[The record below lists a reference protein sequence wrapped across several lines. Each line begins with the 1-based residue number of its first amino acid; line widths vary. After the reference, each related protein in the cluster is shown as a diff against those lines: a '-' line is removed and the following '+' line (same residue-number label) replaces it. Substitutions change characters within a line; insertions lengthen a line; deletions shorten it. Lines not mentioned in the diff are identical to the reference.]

1 MRINLAKIILVILG
15 VVCFVLLFLYMSILQ
30 QIGEREQNRSA
41 TTSEDTVH
49 RSLSELDA
57 LEAGA
62 ARTQMHIAGALLSTA
77 IASEVSEDAT
87 IQEVKE
93 DPYEIFVTDEE
104 WAKKNGG
111 FCIKRGDKLYALC
124 DVMPSTVISEYNC
137 GYQIGEDLSE
147 NDDTKLYLYDQE
159 DVKDVPT
166 EATNALIS
174 VGDFPVYYIDPGE
187 ELRIYSSQPIEHV
200 TLKGAEFYGYTIPAI
215 GRYIYFP
222 IRDHAY
228 TELEDGLANPAV
240 LTPDGDQ
247 VEDVRK
253 LEYGKQYMF
262 EWYENTK
269 YHSQTFAADSRCYL
283 VDDDNLAF
291 NVPVKPT
298 DDSYSIVDLSEVEPG
313 NTYVILGID
322 AVFELR

>member
-1 MRINLAKIILVILG
+1 MEDSMAKICLVILG
-15 VVCFVLLFLYMSILQ
+15 FACFIALILDMKAMQ
-30 QIGEREQNRSA
+30 QVGAEKAVEPMA
-41 TTSEDTVH
+41 TSEDLV
-49 RSLSELDA
+49 RRNLSEFDT

-62 ARTQMHIAGALLSTA
+62 ARTQMRVAGALLST
-77 IASEVSEDAT
+77 ASEVSEDAT

-93 DPYEIFVTDEE
+93 DSYEIFVTDEE
-104 WAKKNGG
+104 WAKRNDG
-111 FCIKRGDKLYALC
+111 FCIERDGKLYTLC

-137 GYQIGEDLSE
+137 GYQTGGDLSE
-147 NDDTKLYLYDQE
+147 NGDTKLYLYDQE

-222 IRDHAY
+222 IRDHLY
-228 TELEDGLANPAV
+228 TELEDGLTNPAV
-240 LTPDGDQ
+240 LTPDGDP

-269 YHSQTFAADSRCYL
+269 YHSQTFAANSRCYL

-298 DDSYSIVDLSEVEPG
+298 EDGYSIVDLSEVEPD
-313 NTYVILGID
+313 NTYTILGMNV
-322 AVFELR
+322 VFELR